1 MVSDELLEPLRSRAA
16 ESIIVVDYD
25 GTTSAIVED
34 PATAVPVPGVVDAL
48 MALRDDYLSVT
59 VVSGRPLDFLTSML
73 PDGLDLVGL
82 YGLEGMRG
90 GRRWEHPN
98 GGAWREVMADL
109 AASSTS
115 FGPAGM
121 RVELKDLSLTLHYR
135 SHPELRD
142 EVTGF
147 ARSQAERAG
156 LVCRP
161 ARMSVE
167 LHPPI
172 DSDKGTVVTEL
183 AADAR
188 GVLFAGDDIGDLP
201 AFDALD
207 RLAAQGLYTVRIG
220 VRSDEAPEELLSRAD
235 AVVDGP
241 DGVVEVLGQLSIRS

>member
-1 MVSDELLEPLRSRAA
+1 MVADELLEPLRSRAG

-48 MALRDDYLSVT
+48 MSLRDDYLSVT

-172 DSDKGTVVTEL
+172 DSDKGTVVEEL
-183 AADAR
+183 AAGAE
-188 GVLFAGDDIGDLP
+188 GALFAGDDIGDIP

-207 RLAAQGLYTVRIG
+207 RLAARGLYTVRIG
-220 VRSDEAPEELLSRAD
+220 VRSDEAPEELLNRAD
-235 AVVDGP
+235 AIVDGP